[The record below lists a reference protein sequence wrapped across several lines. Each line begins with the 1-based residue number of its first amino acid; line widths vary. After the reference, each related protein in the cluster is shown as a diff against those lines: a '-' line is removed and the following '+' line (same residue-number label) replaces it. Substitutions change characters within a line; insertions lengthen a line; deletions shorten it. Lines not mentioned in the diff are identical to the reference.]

1 MMVIGPIIYGERA
14 NLCYL
19 LHHTLHGQEAGLICS
34 RSFVGLYRRGF
45 RDIQYEAWRLKRF
58 TSIPPKGLGK

>member
-1 MMVIGPIIYGERA
+1 MMAVGPIIYA
-14 NLCYL
+14 VCSNLCYL
-19 LHHTLHGQEAGLICS
+19 VHHTLHGRKTGLIWS
-34 RSFVGLYRRGF
+34 RTFVGLYRLGF